1 MPFARL
7 QISSHVTQ
15 PSIFPFQYLYEQ
27 LSRAI
32 MDKKGASALDRSS
45 AAGSK
50 HPHSYGYMGP
60 HVLTVALPAC
70 SAMIPHLAP
79 EL

>member
-1 MPFARL
+1 
-7 QISSHVTQ
+7 
-15 PSIFPFQYLYEQ
+15 
-27 LSRAI
+27 

-70 SAMIPHLAP
+70 SAMIPHLSP
-79 EL
+79 ELWENSGETLQKIAVL